1 MWPQASVPPDRS
13 FTVTYGNNRNKNKGG
28 NDRRPPPPQRK
39 PTPSAARSNPWTG
52 VLLLL
57 TLLASLAYIWRPWEH
72 PNNLGSIW
80 NDKFQFITLGLDLK
94 GGLRIELA
102 PESGTATKDELDRVK
117 TVIEN
122 RVNALGVAEPTV
134 TVAGGKRVVVEIPGA
149 TPAVQQ
155 RAREIIQQTA
165 KLEFRIVKNGEQ
177 PDPALRA
184 EKPGSGGYTLAQLG
198 PVEATGEVVENA
210 TSGTNPQTGQWVVN
224 FQTTDKGAQT
234 FGDFT
239 GKNVNKLMAVVLD
252 DQIQSVA
259 TINQRLFRDI
269 QISGSFTPEEAN
281 QLALVLKSGA
291 LPIKIK
297 TEAERAIGPTL
308 GADAIRSGAIAAV
321 VGIALVFVML
331 FAYYGLWFGLV
342 GALGLLFS
350 SILILG
356 MLAGFGAT
364 LTLPGIA
371 GLVLTIGAAVDGN
384 VISFERIKEELF
396 RGKGIKNAIDAGYK
410 HSTAAILDVNASHL
424 LSAIALYNYST
435 GPVKGFAVT
444 LMIGVVAA
452 TFSNLVFAK
461 WFIKWIA
468 QRHPNVTA
476 PQWIKNTRIDFI
488 KAAPYITSASLLLAV
503 IGGGVL
509 ATKGLNYGV
518 DFTSGTTLT
527 LRTDATTNTEQVRV
541 AAAGAGLEKVNA
553 QNAAIQRD
561 INPAQQGAQY
571 SIKVPELTSA
581 EAQTLG
587 AALSKL
593 PGGEVQATETV
604 GPAVGKEL
612 TQKTIYAV
620 LLGLGL
626 ILVYV
631 GFRFDFIMGLGSI
644 VAVLHDVAIVM
655 GLYSLL
661 GLEFGIA
668 SVAALL
674 TLIGYSLN
682 DSIIVSDR
690 IRENIRE
697 IRGQSFRQIV
707 NTSINQTLS
716 RTIMTSVSTMLPLIS
731 LLIFGGPVLRDFSLA
746 LLVGILI
753 GTYSSIYIVAP
764 LVVYVE
770 EWNKKR
776 HSEGKAIKA

>member
-1 MWPQASVPPDRS
+1 M
-13 FTVTYGNNRNKNKGG
+13 TYGNNRNNKNKGG
-28 NDRRPPPPQRK
+28 NDRRPPPPPRK
-39 PTPSAARSNPWTG
+39 GAPSSARPNPWTG
-52 VLLLL
+52 LLLLL

-72 PNNLGSIW
+72 PNSLGSIW

-149 TPAVQQ
+149 TPAVQE

-165 KLEFRIVKNGEQ
+165 KLEFRIVKDGAQ
-177 PDPALRA
+177 PDPALSA
-184 EKPGSGGYTLAQLG
+184 EKPNSSGYTLEQLG
-198 PVEATGEVVENA
+198 PVEATGEVVESA
-210 TSGTNPQTGQWVVN
+210 TSGTDSQTGRWVVN
-224 FQTTDKGAQT
+224 FQTTDKGAET
-234 FGDFT
+234 FGNFT
-239 GKNVNKLMAVVLD
+239 GRNVNKLMAVVLD

-384 VISFERIKEELF
+384 VISFERIKEELY
-396 RGKGIKNAIDAGYK
+396 RGKGIKNAIEAGYK

-424 LSAIALYNYST
+424 LAAAALYNYST

-444 LMIGVVAA
+444 LMIGVIAA

-461 WFIKWIA
+461 WFVKWIA
-468 QRHPNVTA
+468 QRHPNMTA
-476 PQWIKNTRIDFI
+476 PQWIKSTRFDFI

-527 LRTDATTNTEQVRV
+527 LRTDASTDTEQVRD
-541 AAAGAGLEKVNA
+541 AAAGAGIEKVTA

-561 INPAQQGAQY
+561 INPSQKGAQY
-571 SIKVPELTSA
+571 NVKVQELTAA
-581 EAQTLG
+581 EADRLG
-587 AALSKL
+587 DALTQL
-593 PGGEVQATETV
+593 PGGEVLATETV
-604 GPAVGKEL
+604 GPAVGQEL

-631 GFRFDFIMGLGSI
+631 GFRFDFIMGMGSI
-644 VAVLHDVAIVM
+644 IAVLHDVAIVM
-655 GLYSLL
+655 GMYSLL

-697 IRGQSFRQIV
+697 MRGQSFREIV

-716 RTIMTSVSTMLPLIS
+716 RTVMTSVSTMLPLIS

-746 LLVGILI
+746 LLLGIVI

-776 HSEGKAIKA
+776 HTGGKTARA

>member
-1 MWPQASVPPDRS
+1 M
-13 FTVTYGNNRNKNKGG
+13 TYGNKNTNRNRGG
-28 NDRRPPPPQRK
+28 NDRRPPPPRRT
-39 PTPSAARSNPWTG
+39 PTGRSSSSRWTPI
-52 VLLLL
+52 LLLL

-72 PNNLGSIW
+72 RDNLWTIW
-80 NDKFQFITLGLDLK
+80 DPGRYEFVTLGLDLK

-102 PESGTATKDELDRVK
+102 PESGTATRDELDRVK

-122 RVNALGVAEPTV
+122 RINALGVAEPTV
-134 TVAGGKRVVVEIPGA
+134 TVSGGRRVVVEIPGA

-155 RAREIIQQTA
+155 RAREIIQRTA
-165 KLEFRIVKNGEQ
+165 RLEFRIVQQGAQ
-177 PDPALRA
+177 PDQTLLSQNPRT
-184 EKPGSGGYTLAQLG
+184 SGYTLAQLG
-198 PVEATGEVVENA
+198 PVQATGEVIASAQAA
-210 TSGTNPQTGQWVVN
+210 TDPQSSRWVVT
-224 FQTTDKGAQT
+224 FQNTDKGAAT

-239 GKNVNKLMAVVLD
+239 GKNVGKLMAVVLD

-259 TINQRLFRDI
+259 TIQQKLFRDV
-269 QISGSFTPEEAN
+269 QITGTFTAEEAN

-321 VGIALVFVML
+321 VGIGLVFLML
-331 FAYYGLWFGLV
+331 FFYYGLWFGLV

-350 SILILG
+350 SVVILG

-384 VISFERIKEELF
+384 VISFERIKEEMHK
-396 RGKGIKNAIDAGYK
+396 GKGIKNSINAGYQ

-424 LSAIALYNYST
+424 LSALALYNYST

-444 LMIGVVAA
+444 LIIGVVAS

-461 WFIKWIA
+461 WFLEWVA
-468 QRHPNVTA
+468 ARRPNMTA
-476 PQWIKNTRIDFI
+476 PTWIKHTNFDFI
-488 KAAPYITSASLLLAV
+488 KAAPIVTTASVLLALAGLG
-503 IGGGVL
+503 IL
-509 ATKGLNYGV
+509 ATRGLNYGV

-527 LRTDATTNTEQVRV
+527 VRADGTSTTEQVR
-541 AAAGAGLEKVNA
+541 AAVAGAGIEKVTA

-561 INPAQQGAQY
+561 ITPAQSGAQY
-571 SIKVPELTSA
+571 TVKVPQLTAA
-581 EAQTLG
+581 EATTLS
-587 AALSKL
+587 AAIAKV
-593 PGGEVQATETV
+593 PGGQVQATETV
-604 GPAVGKEL
+604 GPAVGREL
-612 TQKTIYAV
+612 TDKTIKAV
-620 LLGLGL
+620 LLGMAL
-626 ILVYV
+626 ILIYV

-644 VAVLHDVAIVM
+644 LAVIHDVGIVM

-661 GLEFGIA
+661 GLEFSIA
-668 SVAALL
+668 TVAAVL

-690 IRENIRE
+690 IRENIKE
-697 IRGQSFRQIV
+697 MRGKSYRQIV

-716 RTIMTSVSTMLPLIS
+716 RTVMTSVATMLPLVS
-731 LLIFGGPVLRDFSLA
+731 LLIFGGPVLRDFSII
-746 LLVGILI
+746 LLVGILV

-764 LVVYVE
+764 LVVYFE
-770 EWNKKR
+770 EWNR
-776 HSEGKAIKA
+776 RRKAGGQPAKA

>member
-1 MWPQASVPPDRS
+1 M
-13 FTVTYGNNRNKNKGG
+13 TYGNNRNNKNGGG
-28 NDRRPPPPQRK
+28 NDRRPPPRRNAP
-39 PTPSAARSNPWTG
+39 PSSGKRSPWIPL
-52 VLLLL
+52 LLLL
-57 TLLASLAYIWRPWEH
+57 TLIASLAYIWRPWEH
-72 PNNLGSIW
+72 PDNLGSVW
-80 NDKFQFITLGLDLK
+80 NDEFQFVTLGLDLK

-102 PESGTATKDELDRVK
+102 PESGAATREELDRVK

-149 TPAVQQ
+149 TPAIQQ

-165 KLEFRIVKNGEQ
+165 KLEFRVVQDGAQ
-177 PDPALRA
+177 PDPALQASNPR
-184 EKPGSGGYTLAQLG
+184 SGGYTLAQLG
-198 PVEATGEVVENA
+198 PVQATGEVVESA
-210 TSGTNPQTGQWVVN
+210 TSGTNPQTNQWVVN
-224 FQTTDKGAQT
+224 FTTTDAGAAT

-239 GKNVNKLMAVVLD
+239 GRNVGKLMAVVLD

-291 LPIKIK
+291 LPIQIK

-308 GADAIRSGAIAAV
+308 GADAIRSGAIAAL
-321 VGIALVFVML
+321 VGIGLVFVML
-331 FAYYGLWFGLV
+331 FVYYGLWFGLV

-384 VISFERIKEELF
+384 VISFERIKEELY
-396 RGKGIKNAIDAGYK
+396 RGKGIRNAIDAGYK

-424 LSAIALYNYST
+424 LAAIALYNYST

-444 LMIGVVAA
+444 LMIGVIAA
-452 TFSNLVFAK
+452 TFSNLVFAR
-461 WFIKWIA
+461 WFIEWIA
-468 QRHPNVTA
+468 RRHPNMNA
-476 PQWIKNTRIDFI
+476 RQWIKNTRIDFI
-488 KAAPYITSASLLLAV
+488 KAAPIVTSASLLLAV

-509 ATKGLNYGV
+509 ATRGLNYGV

-527 LRTDATTNTEQVRV
+527 LQTAADTTTEQVRA
-541 AAAGAGLEKVNA
+541 AAAGAGVAKVTE
-553 QNAAIQRD
+553 QSAAIQRSV
-561 INPAQQGAQY
+561 NPTQAGAQY
-571 SIKVPELTSA
+571 NVKVPELTSA

-587 AALSKL
+587 AALAGL
-593 PGGEVQATETV
+593 PGGEVQATETI
-604 GPAVGKEL
+604 GPAVGQEL

-644 VAVLHDVAIVM
+644 IAVLHDVAIVM

-697 IRGQSFRQIV
+697 MRGKGFREIV

-716 RTIMTSVSTMLPLIS
+716 RTIMTSVSTMLPLLS

-746 LLVGILI
+746 LLVGIVI

-770 EWNKKR
+770 EWNRKR
-776 HSEGKAIKA
+776 HGGSRPAKA

>member
-1 MWPQASVPPDRS
+1 M
-13 FTVTYGNNRNKNKGG
+13 TYSNNRNKNG
-28 NDRRPPPPQRK
+28 RRPPPRRAG
-39 PTPSAARSNPWTG
+39 PSSGQPNLITG
-52 VLLLL
+52 LLLL
-57 TLLASLAYIWRPWEH
+57 LVLLASVAYIWRPWDH
-72 PNNLGSIW
+72 KDNLWSVW

-165 KLEFRIVKNGEQ
+165 RLEFRIVQQNAQ
-177 PDPALRA
+177 PDPALAQSNPR
-184 EKPGSGGYTLAQLG
+184 SGGYTLAQLG
-198 PVEATGEVVENA
+198 PVEATGEVIENA
-210 TSGTNPQTGQWVVN
+210 QSATDPQSGRWVVT
-224 FQTTDKGAQT
+224 FQNTDKGAAT
-234 FGDFT
+234 FGEFT
-239 GKNVNKLMAVVLD
+239 GKNVNRLMAVVLD

-259 TINQRLFRDI
+259 NIQQRLFRDV
-269 QISGSFTPEEAN
+269 QITGNFDAEEAS

-297 TEAERAIGPTL
+297 TEAEKAIGPTL

-321 VGIALVFVML
+321 VGIVAVFVML

-350 SILILG
+350 SIVILG

-384 VISFERIKEELF
+384 VISFERIKEELY
-396 RGKGIKNAIDAGYK
+396 RGKGIKNSIGAGYE

-424 LSAIALYNYST
+424 LSALALYNYST

-444 LMIGVVAA
+444 LMIGVIAA

-461 WFIKWIA
+461 WFMEWLA
-468 QRHPNVTA
+468 QRKPNMSA
-476 PQWIKNTRIDFI
+476 PQWIKNTKIDFI
-488 KAAPYITSASLLLAV
+488 RPAPIITSLSVLLAIV
-503 IGGGVL
+503 GGGIL
-509 ATKGLNYGV
+509 ATKGMNYGV
-518 DFTSGTTLT
+518 DFTSGTTIAIKASG
-527 LRTDATTNTEQVRV
+527 DTTTEQVR
-541 AAAGAGLEKVNA
+541 AAATGAGVEKVNG
-553 QNAAIQRD
+553 QSTVIQRD
-561 INPAQQGAQY
+561 VTPGVGGATY
-571 SIKVPELTSA
+571 TIKVPELTSA
-581 EAQTLG
+581 EVQTLS
-587 AALSKL
+587 AAITKL
-593 PGGEVQATETV
+593 PQGEVQSSETV
-604 GPAVGKEL
+604 GPAVGQEL
-612 TQKTIYAV
+612 TQKTLYAV
-620 LLGLGL
+620 LLGMAL

-631 GFRFDFIMGLGSI
+631 GFRFDFIMGMGSI
-644 VAVLHDVAIVM
+644 LAVVHDVAIVM

-661 GLEFGIA
+661 GLEFSIA

-690 IRENIRE
+690 IRENIKEMRGRPYRE
-697 IRGQSFRQIV
+697 IV
-707 NTSINQTLS
+707 NASINQTLS
-716 RTIMTSVSTMLPLIS
+716 RTIMTSISTMLPLLS
-731 LLIFGGPVLRDFSLA
+731 LLIFGGPVLRDFSLV
-746 LLVGILI
+746 LLIGIVI

-764 LVVYVE
+764 LVVYFE
-770 EWNKKR
+770 EWNRRRK
-776 HSEGKAIKA
+776 EGSQPAKA

>member
-1 MWPQASVPPDRS
+1 M
-13 FTVTYGNNRNKNKGG
+13 TYGNKNTNRNRGG
-28 NDRRPPPPQRK
+28 NDRRPPPPRRT
-39 PTPSAARSNPWTG
+39 PTGRSSSSRWTPI
-52 VLLLL
+52 LLLL

-72 PNNLGSIW
+72 RDNLWTIW
-80 NDKFQFITLGLDLK
+80 DPGRYEFVTLGLDLK

-102 PESGTATKDELDRVK
+102 PESGTATRDELDRVK

-122 RVNALGVAEPTV
+122 RINALGVAEPTV
-134 TVAGGKRVVVEIPGA
+134 TVSGGRRVVVEIPGA

-155 RAREIIQQTA
+155 RAREIIQRTA
-165 KLEFRIVKNGEQ
+165 RLEFRIVQQGAQ
-177 PDPALRA
+177 PDQTLLSQNPRT
-184 EKPGSGGYTLAQLG
+184 SGYTLAQLG
-198 PVEATGEVVENA
+198 PVQATGEVIASAQAA
-210 TSGTNPQTGQWVVN
+210 TDPQSSRWVVT
-224 FQTTDKGAQT
+224 FQNTDKGAAT

-239 GKNVNKLMAVVLD
+239 GKNVGKLMAVVLD

-259 TINQRLFRDI
+259 TIQQKLFRDV
-269 QISGSFTPEEAN
+269 QITGTFTAEEAN

-321 VGIALVFVML
+321 VGIGLVFLML
-331 FAYYGLWFGLV
+331 FFYYGLWFGLV

-350 SILILG
+350 SVVILG

-384 VISFERIKEELF
+384 VISFERIKEEMHK
-396 RGKGIKNAIDAGYK
+396 GKGIKNSINAGYQ

-424 LSAIALYNYST
+424 LSALALYNYST

-444 LMIGVVAA
+444 LIIGVVAS

-461 WFIKWIA
+461 WFLEWVA
-468 QRHPNVTA
+468 ARRPNMTA
-476 PQWIKNTRIDFI
+476 PTWIKSTNFDFI
-488 KAAPYITSASLLLAV
+488 KAAPIVTTASVLLALAGLG
-503 IGGGVL
+503 IL
-509 ATKGLNYGV
+509 ATRGLNYGV

-527 LRTDATTNTEQVRV
+527 VRADGTSTTEQVR
-541 AAAGAGLEKVNA
+541 AAVAGAGIEKVTA

-561 INPAQQGAQY
+561 ITPAQSGAQY
-571 SIKVPELTSA
+571 TVKVPQLTAA
-581 EAQTLG
+581 EATTLS
-587 AALSKL
+587 AAIAKV
-593 PGGEVQATETV
+593 PGGQVQATETV
-604 GPAVGKEL
+604 GPAVGREL
-612 TQKTIYAV
+612 TDKTIKAV
-620 LLGLGL
+620 LLGMAL
-626 ILVYV
+626 ILIYV

-644 VAVLHDVAIVM
+644 LAVVHDVGIVM
-655 GLYSLL
+655 GLYALL
-661 GLEFGIA
+661 GLEFSIA
-668 SVAALL
+668 TVAAVL

-690 IRENIRE
+690 IRENIKE
-697 IRGQSFRQIV
+697 MRGKSYRQIV

-716 RTIMTSVSTMLPLIS
+716 RTVMTSVATMLPLVS
-731 LLIFGGPVLRDFSLA
+731 LLIFGGPVLRDFSII
-746 LLVGILI
+746 LLVGILV

-764 LVVYVE
+764 LVVYFE
-770 EWNKKR
+770 EWNR
-776 HSEGKAIKA
+776 RRKAGGQPAKA

>member
-1 MWPQASVPPDRS
+1 M
-13 FTVTYGNNRNKNKGG
+13 TYGNNRNRNNTG
-28 NDRRPPPPQRK
+28 NRRPPPRRAA
-39 PTPSAARSNPWTG
+39 PSTGKANRWTG
-52 VLLLL
+52 LLLL
-57 TLLASLAYIWRPWEH
+57 VTLLASLLYIWRPWEH
-72 PNNLGSIW
+72 RNAPWTLW
-80 NDKFQFITLGLDLK
+80 NDQYQFMTLGLDLK

-102 PESGTATKDELDRVK
+102 PESGTATREELDRVK

-134 TVAGGKRVVVEIPGA
+134 NVTGGRRVVVEIPGA

-155 RAREIIQQTA
+155 RAREIIQRTA
-165 KLEFRIVKNGEQ
+165 RLEFRVVNQGAQ
-177 PDPALRA
+177 PDPALQASNPRT
-184 EKPGSGGYTLAQLG
+184 GGYTLAQLG
-198 PVEATGEVVENA
+198 PAQATGEVVASA

-224 FQTTDKGAQT
+224 FQTTPAGATT

-239 GKNVNKLMAVVLD
+239 GRNVGKLMAVVLD

-269 QISGSFTPEEAN
+269 QISGNFSAAEAS
-281 QLALVLKSGA
+281 QLALVLQSGA

-321 VGIALVFVML
+321 VGILLVFGML
-331 FAYYGLWFGLV
+331 FLYYGFWLGLV

-350 SILILG
+350 SIVILG
-356 MLAGFGAT
+356 LLGGFGAT
-364 LTLPGIA
+364 MTLPGIA

-384 VISFERIKEELF
+384 VISFERIKEELA
-396 RGKGIKNAIDAGYK
+396 RGRGIKKSIEAGYQ

-424 LSAIALYNYST
+424 LSALALYNYST
-435 GPVKGFAVT
+435 GPVKGFALT
-444 LMIGVVAA
+444 LMIGVVAS

-461 WFIKWIA
+461 WFLQWLSE
-468 QRHPNVTA
+468 RRPGLSA
-476 PQWIKNTRIDFI
+476 PQRIKNTRIDFI
-488 KAAPYITSASLLLAV
+488 KPAPIITTLSVLIAV
-503 IGGGVL
+503 AGGAVL
-509 ATKGLNYGV
+509 ASRGLNYGV

-527 LRTDATTNTEQVRV
+527 VKTDAATSTEQVR
-541 AAAGAGLEKVNA
+541 AAVAGAGVPEVTA
-553 QNAAIQRD
+553 QSAAIQRD
-561 INPAQQGAQY
+561 VTPGQSGAQY
-571 SIKVPELTSA
+571 TVKVPELTA
-581 EAQTLG
+581 AQAQTLG
-587 AALSKL
+587 TAITKL
-593 PGGEVQATETV
+593 PGGQVQATETV
-604 GPAVGKEL
+604 GPTVGQEL
-612 TQKTIYAV
+612 TTQTTRAV
-620 LLGLGL
+620 VLGLAL
-626 ILVYV
+626 ILIYV
-631 GFRFDFIMGLGSI
+631 GFRFDFVMGLGSI

-661 GLEFGIA
+661 GLEFTIA

-697 IRGQSFRQIV
+697 MRGRSYREIV

-716 RTIMTSVSTMLPLIS
+716 RTVMTSISTMLPLLS
-731 LLIFGGPVLRDFSLA
+731 LLIFGGPVLRDFSLV
-746 LLVGILI
+746 LLVGILV

-764 LVVYVE
+764 LVVYFE
-770 EWNKKR
+770 ETRNRRKN
-776 HSEGKAIKA
+776 GGAPAKA

>member
-1 MWPQASVPPDRS
+1 M
-13 FTVTYGNNRNKNKGG
+13 TYGNKNNNRNRGG
-28 NDRRPPPPQRK
+28 NDRRPPPPRRT
-39 PTPSAARSNPWTG
+39 PTGRSSSSRWTPI
-52 VLLLL
+52 LLLL

-72 PNNLGSIW
+72 RDNLWTIW
-80 NDKFQFITLGLDLK
+80 DPGRYEFVTLGLDLK

-102 PESGTATKDELDRVK
+102 PESGTATRDELDRVK

-122 RVNALGVAEPTV
+122 RINALGVAEPTV
-134 TVAGGKRVVVEIPGA
+134 TVSGGRRVVVEIPGA

-155 RAREIIQQTA
+155 RAREIIQRTA
-165 KLEFRIVKNGEQ
+165 RLEFRIVQQGAQ
-177 PDPALRA
+177 PDQTLLSQNPRT
-184 EKPGSGGYTLAQLG
+184 SGYTLAQLG
-198 PVEATGEVVENA
+198 PVQATGEVIASAQAA
-210 TSGTNPQTGQWVVN
+210 TDPQSSRWVVT
-224 FQTTDKGAQT
+224 FQNTDKGAAT

-239 GKNVNKLMAVVLD
+239 GKNVGKLMAVVLD

-259 TINQRLFRDI
+259 TIQQRLFRDV
-269 QISGSFTPEEAN
+269 QISGSFTAEEAN

-321 VGIALVFVML
+321 VGIGLVFLML
-331 FAYYGLWFGLV
+331 FFYYGLWFGLV

-350 SILILG
+350 SVVILG

-384 VISFERIKEELF
+384 VISFERIKEEMHK
-396 RGKGIKNAIDAGYK
+396 GKGIKNSINAGYQ

-424 LSAIALYNYST
+424 LSALALYNYST

-444 LMIGVVAA
+444 LIIGVVAS

-461 WFIKWIA
+461 WFLEWVA
-468 QRHPNVTA
+468 ARRPNMTA
-476 PQWIKNTRIDFI
+476 PTWIKSTNFDFI
-488 KAAPYITSASLLLAV
+488 KAAPIVTTASVLLALAGLG
-503 IGGGVL
+503 IL
-509 ATKGLNYGV
+509 ATRGLNYGV

-527 LRTDATTNTEQVRV
+527 VRADGTSTTEQVR
-541 AAAGAGLEKVNA
+541 AAVAGAGIEKVTA

-561 INPAQQGAQY
+561 ITPAQSGAQY
-571 SIKVPELTSA
+571 TVKVPQLTAA
-581 EAQTLG
+581 EATTLS
-587 AALSKL
+587 AAIAKV
-593 PGGEVQATETV
+593 PGGQVQATETV
-604 GPAVGKEL
+604 GPAVGREL
-612 TQKTIYAV
+612 TDKTIKAV
-620 LLGLGL
+620 LLGMAL
-626 ILVYV
+626 ILIYV

-644 VAVLHDVAIVM
+644 LAVIHDVGIVM

-661 GLEFGIA
+661 GLEFSIA
-668 SVAALL
+668 TVAAVL

-690 IRENIRE
+690 IRENIKE
-697 IRGQSFRQIV
+697 MRGKSYRQIV

-716 RTIMTSVSTMLPLIS
+716 RTVMTSVATMLPLVS
-731 LLIFGGPVLRDFSLA
+731 LLIFGGPVLRDFSII
-746 LLVGILI
+746 LLVGILV

-764 LVVYVE
+764 LVVYFE
-770 EWNKKR
+770 EWNR
-776 HSEGKAIKA
+776 RRKAGGQPAKA

>member
-1 MWPQASVPPDRS
+1 MS
-13 FTVTYGNNRNKNKGG
+13 T
-28 NDRRPPPPQRK
+28 RPPIA
-39 PTPSAARSNPWTG
+39 PSNHKTPWTAI
-52 VLLLL
+52 LLLL
-57 TLLASLAYIWRPWEH
+57 TLLASLAFIWRPWQH
-72 PNNLGSIW
+72 PDTPLSLW
-80 NDKFQFITLGLDLK
+80 NDKFQFMTLGLDLK

-102 PESGTATKDELDRVK
+102 PEKGNATRDELDRVK

-134 TVAGGKRVVVEIPGA
+134 TVSGGKRVVVEIPGA

-155 RAREIIQQTA
+155 QAREIIQKTA
-165 KLEFRIVKNGEQ
+165 KLEFRIVPDTAKPDQAEATKN
-177 PDPALRA
+177 PTSL
-184 EKPGSGGYTLAQLG
+184 GYKVADLG
-198 PVEATGEVVENA
+198 PVEATGEVIADAQAA
-210 TSGTNPQTGQWVVN
+210 TDPQTGQWIVS
-224 FQTTDKGAQT
+224 FKTAGEGSKK

-239 GKNVNKLMAVVLD
+239 RKNISKRMAVVLD
-252 DQIQSVA
+252 DQIKSVA
-259 TINQRLFRDI
+259 TIQAALYGGG
-269 QISGSFTPEEAN
+269 QISGNFTSQEAS

-308 GADAIRSGAIAAV
+308 GADAIRSGAIAAS
-321 VGIALVFVML
+321 VGILLVFVML
-331 FAYYGLWFGLV
+331 FVYYGLWFGLV

-356 MLAGFGAT
+356 MLGGFGAT
-364 LTLPGIA
+364 MTLPGIA

-384 VISFERIKEELF
+384 VISFERIKEELS
-396 RGKGIKNAIDAGYK
+396 RGKGIKNSIAAGYH

-424 LSAIALYNYST
+424 LSALALYNYST

-444 LMIGVVAA
+444 LMIGVIAA

-461 WFIKWIA
+461 WFMEWLAARK
-468 QRHPNVTA
+468 PNMTA
-476 PQWIKNTRIDFI
+476 PMWIKNTHFDFI
-488 KAAPYITSASLLLAV
+488 KMSPIVTTASVLLA
-503 IGGGVL
+503 IAGGAIL

-518 DFTSGTTLT
+518 DFTSGTTMT
-527 LRTDATTNTEQVRV
+527 VTAAKSTNTEEVRKAV
-541 AAAGAGLEKVNA
+541 AGAGVPKVTA
-553 QNAAIQRD
+553 QSAAIQQN
-561 INPAQQGAQY
+561 ITPGQPNAQY
-571 SIKVPELTSA
+571 TIKVPELTAA
-581 EAQTLG
+581 EANRIGEAVT
-587 AALSKL
+587 KL
-593 PGGEVQATETV
+593 PGGQMAAVETV

-612 TQKTIYAV
+612 TDKTLRAV
-620 LLGLGL
+620 LLGLTL

-655 GLYSLL
+655 GLYALMN
-661 GLEFGIA
+661 LEFTIA

-690 IRENIRE
+690 IRENIKEMRGKPYRE
-697 IRGQSFRQIV
+697 IV

-716 RTIMTSVSTMLPLIS
+716 RTVMTSVSTMLPLVS

-746 LLVGILI
+746 LLIGILV
-753 GTYSSIYIVAP
+753 GTYSSIFIVAP
-764 LVVYVE
+764 LVVFFE
-770 EWNKKR
+770 EWKEKR
-776 HSEGKAIKA
+776 AAGSAAKA

>member
-1 MWPQASVPPDRS
+1 M
-13 FTVTYGNNRNKNKGG
+13 TYGNKNTNRNRGG
-28 NDRRPPPPQRK
+28 NDRRPPPPRRT
-39 PTPSAARSNPWTG
+39 PTGRSSSSRWTPI
-52 VLLLL
+52 LLLL

-72 PNNLGSIW
+72 RDNLWTIW
-80 NDKFQFITLGLDLK
+80 DPGRYEFVTLGLDLK

-102 PESGTATKDELDRVK
+102 PESGTATRDELDRVK

-122 RVNALGVAEPTV
+122 RINALGVAEPTV
-134 TVAGGKRVVVEIPGA
+134 TVSGGRRVVVEIPGA

-155 RAREIIQQTA
+155 RAREIIQRTA
-165 KLEFRIVKNGEQ
+165 RLEFRIVQQGAQ
-177 PDPALRA
+177 PDQTLLSQNPRT
-184 EKPGSGGYTLAQLG
+184 SGYTLAQLG
-198 PVEATGEVVENA
+198 PVQATGEVIASAQAA
-210 TSGTNPQTGQWVVN
+210 TDPQSSRWVVT
-224 FQTTDKGAQT
+224 FQNTDKGAAT

-239 GKNVNKLMAVVLD
+239 GKNVGKLMAVVLD

-259 TINQRLFRDI
+259 TIQQRLFRDV
-269 QISGSFTPEEAN
+269 QISGSFTAEEAN

-321 VGIALVFVML
+321 VGIGLVFLML
-331 FAYYGLWFGLV
+331 FFYYGLWFGLV

-350 SILILG
+350 SVVILG

-384 VISFERIKEELF
+384 VISFERIKEEMHK
-396 RGKGIKNAIDAGYK
+396 GKGIKNSINAGYQ

-424 LSAIALYNYST
+424 LSALALYNYST

-444 LMIGVVAA
+444 LIIGVVAS

-461 WFIKWIA
+461 WFLEWVA
-468 QRHPNVTA
+468 ARRPNMTA
-476 PQWIKNTRIDFI
+476 PTWIKSTNFDFI
-488 KAAPYITSASLLLAV
+488 KAAPIVTTASVLLALAGLG
-503 IGGGVL
+503 IL
-509 ATKGLNYGV
+509 ATRGLNYGV

-527 LRTDATTNTEQVRV
+527 VRADGTSTTEQVR
-541 AAAGAGLEKVNA
+541 AAVAGAGIEKVTA

-561 INPAQQGAQY
+561 ITPAQSGAQY
-571 SIKVPELTSA
+571 TVKVPQLTAA
-581 EAQTLG
+581 EATTLS
-587 AALSKL
+587 AAIAKV
-593 PGGEVQATETV
+593 PGGQVQATETV
-604 GPAVGKEL
+604 GPAVGREL
-612 TQKTIYAV
+612 TDKTIKAV
-620 LLGLGL
+620 LLGMAL
-626 ILVYV
+626 ILIYV

-644 VAVLHDVAIVM
+644 VAVVHDVGIVM

-661 GLEFGIA
+661 GLEFTIA
-668 SVAALL
+668 TVAAVL

-690 IRENIRE
+690 IRENIKEMRGKSYRE
-697 IRGQSFRQIV
+697 IV

-716 RTIMTSVSTMLPLIS
+716 RTIMTSVSTMLPLVS
-731 LLIFGGPVLRDFSLA
+731 LLIFGGPVLRDFSLI

-753 GTYSSIYIVAP
+753 GTYSSIFIVAP
-764 LVVYVE
+764 LVVYFE
-770 EWNKKR
+770 EWNRKR
-776 HSEGKAIKA
+776 KAGGQPAKA

>member
-1 MWPQASVPPDRS
+1 M
-13 FTVTYGNNRNKNKGG
+13 TYGNNRNNKNKGG
-28 NDRRPPPPQRK
+28 NDRRPPPPRRSGAPSSSK
-39 PTPSAARSNPWTG
+39 PSPWIP
-52 VLLLL
+52 LLLL
-57 TLLASLAYIWRPWEH
+57 ITLLGSLAYIWRPWEH
-72 PNNLGSIW
+72 PDNLGSIW

-102 PESGTATKDELDRVK
+102 PETGPATKDELDRVK

-149 TPAVQQ
+149 TPAIQQ
-155 RAREIIQQTA
+155 RARAIIQQTA
-165 KLEFRIVKNGEQ
+165 KLEFRIVKDGEQ
-177 PDPALRA
+177 PDPTVRTS
-184 EKPGSGGYTLAQLG
+184 KPGSGGYTLAQLG
-198 PVEATGEVVENA
+198 PIEATGEVVESA

-259 TINQRLFRDI
+259 TINQKLFRDI

-308 GADAIRSGAIAAV
+308 GADAIRSGAIAAL
-321 VGIALVFVML
+321 VGIGLVFVML
-331 FAYYGLWFGLV
+331 FLYYGLWFGLV

-384 VISFERIKEELF
+384 VISFERIKEELY
-396 RGKGIKNAIDAGYK
+396 RGKGIKNAIEAGYK

-424 LSAIALYNYST
+424 LAAIALYNYST

-444 LMIGVVAA
+444 LMIGVIAA
-452 TFSNLVFAK
+452 TFSNLVFAR
-461 WFIKWIA
+461 WFIEWIA
-468 QRHPNVTA
+468 RRHPNMNA
-476 PQWIKNTRIDFI
+476 RQWVKNTHIDFI
-488 KAAPYITSASLLLAV
+488 KAAPYITTASVLLAV
-503 IGGGVL
+503 IGGGIL

-527 LRTDATTNTEQVRV
+527 LRTDTTTNTEQVR
-541 AAAGAGLEKVNA
+541 AAASGAGIAKVNN
-553 QNAAIQRD
+553 QSAAIQRD
-561 INPAQQGAQY
+561 VNPTQNGVQY
-571 SIKVPELTSA
+571 NVKVPELTAA
-581 EAQTLG
+581 EADKLG

-604 GPAVGKEL
+604 GPTVGKEL

-644 VAVLHDVAIVM
+644 IAVLHDVAIVM

-697 IRGQSFRQIV
+697 MRGHSFREIV
-707 NTSINQTLS
+707 NVSINQTLS

-746 LLVGILI
+746 LLVGIII

-776 HSEGKAIKA
+776 HSGAKPAKA